1 MQMANALNV
10 EDAFQAQMLLMTMQ
24 KMKRSK
30 SISVNLKMNR
40 FFYGAIFQVH
50 NKVLTEMLLR
60 GLPHLSNYY
69 SPYHNG
75 DFASVAHSDHQTL
88 DWDLRALTT

>member
-30 SISVNLKMNR
+30 SISVNLKMSKSISVNLKMSKSISVNLKMNR
-40 FFYGAIFQVH
+40 FF
-50 NKVLTEMLLR
+50 
-60 GLPHLSNYY
+60 
-69 SPYHNG
+69 
-75 DFASVAHSDHQTL
+75 
-88 DWDLRALTT
+88 